1 MTFEMLEERG
11 SIPGVEECIKDG
23 VEEVVL
29 TLLALF
35 SSVRGRRRALNNPS
49 NRGSSR
55 FSGCELKCASM
66 KSWIFF
72 FVSFSFPGCVTCL
85 ISNAWAMST
94 RSGFDFEPN
103 APRKT

>member
-35 SSVRGRRRALNNPS
+35 SSVRGRRRALNNPEKNKS
-49 NRGSSR
+49 ILCLAFCRRYIGPS
-55 FSGCELKCASM
+55 CEL
-66 KSWIFF
+66 
-72 FVSFSFPGCVTCL
+72 FVC
-85 ISNAWAMST
+85 
-94 RSGFDFEPN
+94 
-103 APRKT
+103 